1 MNETFKRKLDE
12 CYEALSEGKDPG
24 TLGLNAVIT
33 TAEELEQCLPA
44 IKEENDAINKGIT
57 DCDHRIKTWQES
69 KKAWKERQAV
79 LLEIVENALTRL
91 NLKNA
96 SNGKVKASITS
107 RRSLEVVGDDLLKPY
122 QDVVNA
128 IAANLPPY
136 VKITLD
142 IDKTALAAHLKTD
155 DTLLLTMPK
164 SLHYKDSKSV
174 KIS

>member
-79 LLEIVENALTRL
+79 LLEIVE
-91 NLKNA
+91 
-96 SNGKVKASITS
+96 
-107 RRSLEVVGDDLLKPY
+107 
-122 QDVVNA
+122 
-128 IAANLPPY
+128 
-136 VKITLD
+136 
-142 IDKTALAAHLKTD
+142 TALAAHLKTD